1 MSSQAFYMCMA
12 QYVSSWEDPMTQLI
26 KDVQVVAIQVASR
39 LAELLLGHYPVL
51 QDSLRIATEKVL
63 EESTQNAT
71 KKLVE
76 ILAREK
82 DPFTLNEFLQQ
93 WVNKLRFDRFS
104 KAVEKSFENAR
115 NPATNWNGLKEEIYS
130 SMRSWYRET
139 HAISALASAHEMSAI
154 MEAYWNL
161 SAKRFVDNCCMI
173 SDKEILGVL
182 PDAIQDQMYQFIK
195 DDVKL
200 QVRYLIYHLSPS
212 HLLILILVGFVY
224 RKSGNIQKENGIGRE
239 KGKINSSC
247 IKA

>member
-1 MSSQAFYMCMA
+1 MA
-12 QYVSSWEDPMTQLI
+12 QYVSAWEEPMEQII
-26 KDVQVVAIQVASR
+26 KDVQIVAIQVAGR

-51 QDSLRIATEKVL
+51 QESLKNATEKVL
-63 EESTQNAT
+63 QEATQKALV
-71 KKLVE
+71 KLTE
-76 ILAREK
+76 ILQREK

-104 KAVEKSFENAR
+104 KAVEQAFEQAK
-115 NPATNWNGLKEEIYS
+115 NPASNWNGLKEEIYS
-130 SMRSWYRET
+130 SMRQWYRDT

-195 DDVKL
+195 DESKL
-200 QVRYLIYHLSPS
+200 EVSNLFDLNLSFANFFLLTNRYS
-212 HLLILILVGFVY
+212 HYLQKVLKFSKESWSWK
-224 RKSGNIQKENGIGRE
+224 RK
-239 KGKINSSC
+239 KID
-247 IKA
+247 

>member
-12 QYVSSWEDPMTQLI
+12 QYVSAWEEPMEQII
-26 KDVQVVAIQVASR
+26 KDVQIVAIQVAGR
-39 LAELLLGHYPVL
+39 LAELLLGHYPIL
-51 QDSLRIATEKVL
+51 QESLKNATEKVL
-63 EESTQNAT
+63 QEATQKALV
-71 KKLVE
+71 KLTE
-76 ILAREK
+76 ILQREK

-104 KAVEKSFENAR
+104 KAVEQAFEQAK
-115 NPATNWNGLKEEIYS
+115 NPASNWNGLKEEIYS
-130 SMRSWYRET
+130 SMRQWYRDT

-195 DDVKL
+195 DESKL
-200 QVRYLIYHLSPS
+200 EVSNLFDLNLSFANFFLLTNRYS
-212 HLLILILVGFVY
+212 HYLQKVLKY
-224 RKSGNIQKENGIGRE
+224 SKESWSWKRK
-239 KGKINSSC
+239 KID
-247 IKA
+247 